1 MLAAERENVS
11 GGENGSIMAVSLD
24 REALAQLEALL
35 RQGKSQVECA
45 KILGVSVRT
54 IGQVVARMKA

>member
-1 MLAAERENVS
+1 
-11 GGENGSIMAVSLD
+11 MAVSLD